1 MLKTFNYLYL
11 IDYETPPLLL
21 EEKGQGV
28 EVVYD
33 TAPSEWVAQNGFTN
47 LYPEIAIL
55 FGFW

>member
-1 MLKTFNYLYL
+1 MLKTFDYLYL

-33 TAPSEWVAQNGFTN
+33 TATGEESS
-47 LYPEIAIL
+47 YIIAIE
-55 FGFW
+55 FFWESVFQS